1 MSDSVV
7 KGKPGRK
14 PLSPEGEK
22 RVTVS
27 TSVEASVYAELEE
40 IRWGNRINTMGEVVR
55 QAIEQYVAAYKL
67 GALAK
72 PHTGG
77 PAPE

>member
-1 MSDSVV
+1 MSENIV

-27 TSVEASVYAELEE
+27 TSLAADIYAELEE
-40 IRWGNRINTMGEVVR
+40 IRWVNRINTMGEVVR
-55 QAIEQYVAAYKL
+55 QAVEQYVTAYKL
-67 GALAK
+67 GAVK
-72 PHTGG
+72 
-77 PAPE
+77 